1 LSRDELTGKTGDL
14 PVDQVLKS
22 LDLRW
27 RFSFREQDRHLFLL
41 VFIRAFCRSQQRRA
55 CIDHDKGRS
64 TATGGPRGGRRGKK
78 LPGIS
83 LAEKNNRL
91 HSITEEYEE
100 KAFPF
105 SRQEVKEWLNLERKL
120 DYHTLKIP
128 SI

>member
-1 LSRDELTGKTGDL
+1 MG
-14 PVDQVLKS
+14 VV
-22 LDLRW
+22 
-27 RFSFREQDRHLFLL
+27 
-41 VFIRAFCRSQQRRA
+41 RRKNSA
-55 CIDHDKGRS
+55 
-64 TATGGPRGGRRGKK
+64 
-78 LPGIS
+78 GIS